1 MDGGA
6 HRAPDGLVDAATT
19 VVGAGFTLLRL
30 TGRLD
35 VQGLADTRK
44 AVDVLLGRAPE
55 PYERFHVL
63 PGVEVRAGMQVLVD
77 PEGSLLQ
84 PHDGHPVHDL
94 EHPERAVALPGG
106 RVLHPHGVGCG

>member
-1 MDGGA
+1 
-6 HRAPDGLVDAATT
+6 V
-19 VVGAGFTLLRL
+19 
-30 TGRLD
+30 
-35 VQGLADTRK
+35 
-44 AVDVLLGRAPE
+44 
-55 PYERFHVL
+55 
-63 PGVEVRAGMQVLVD
+63 GMQVLVD

>member
-1 MDGGA
+1 VERPTTRAAVDGGA

-44 AVDVLLGRAPE
+44 AVDVLLRLHGEEPE
-55 PYERFHVL
+55 LVRQRDDL
-63 PGVEVRAGMQVLVD
+63 RSWPG
-77 PEGSLLQ
+77 
-84 PHDGHPVHDL
+84 
-94 EHPERAVALPGG
+94 
-106 RVLHPHGVGCG
+106 